1 MALFQLA
8 TVMQFKRKLETC
20 LGLGKLNVTLVFVF
34 LLCGARIHHS
44 SELNI
49 HCRIKAEY

>member
-20 LGLGKLNVTLVFVF
+20 LGLGKLKVTLVFVF
-34 LLCGARIHHS
+34 LLCGARKDESTIQVS
-44 SELNI
+44 
-49 HCRIKAEY
+49 